1 LFKLKEMAAVRT
13 GNETAARRRIRNAVM
28 EAVASIQETN
38 GAASNGVA
46 PREPD
51 IETIRLRAYEI
62 FLARGATH
70 GDDLADWLIA
80 ERELRGAQ
88 NL

>member
-1 LFKLKEMAAVRT
+1 MKLKEMAAVRT

-46 PREPD
+46 QREPD
-51 IETIRLRAYEI
+51 IETIRLRAYEM

-80 ERELRGAQ
+80 ERELRGAR
-88 NL
+88 NP

>member
-1 LFKLKEMAAVRT
+1 MKEMASVRK
-13 GNETAARRRIRNAVM
+13 GNEATARQRIRNAVK

-38 GAASNGVA
+38 GPASKGVGHH
-46 PREPD
+46 EPD

-70 GDDLADWLIA
+70 GDDFADWRIA
-80 ERELRGAQ
+80 ERELRGAR
-88 NL
+88 NP

>member
-1 LFKLKEMAAVRT
+1 MKEMDAVRK
-13 GNETAARRRIRNAVM
+13 GNEATARRRIRNAVM

-38 GAASNGVA
+38 EAAPTGVA
-46 PREPD
+46 HREPD

-80 ERELRGAQ
+80 ERQLRGAR
-88 NL
+88 NP

>member
-1 LFKLKEMAAVRT
+1 MKEMAAVRT
-13 GNETAARRRIRNAVM
+13 GNETAARRRVRNAVM

>member
-1 LFKLKEMAAVRT
+1 MKEMDAVRK
-13 GNETAARRRIRNAVM
+13 GNEATARRRIRNAVM

-80 ERELRGAQ
+80 ERQLRGAR
-88 NL
+88 NP

>member
-1 LFKLKEMAAVRT
+1 MKEIAAVRK
-13 GNETAARRRIRNAVM
+13 GNEATARRRIRNAVM
-28 EAVASIQETN
+28 EAVASIQETS

-46 PREPD
+46 HRVPD
-51 IETIRLRAYEI
+51 IESIRLRAYEL

-80 ERELRGAQ
+80 ESELRGAR
-88 NL
+88 NP